1 MASPYP
7 IVTAAAFLALTCA
20 CTPPPDLEL
29 APDAERAAYPALLPL
44 ETILAQAETT
54 VQEPFEDPL
63 AARARRVAG
72 TCGGAARQRGRLRRL
87 GCVARRR

>member
-1 MASPYP
+1 MACPYP

-29 APDAERAAYPALLPL
+29 APGAERAAYPALLPM

-63 AARARRVAG
+63 AARAG
-72 TCGGAARQRGRLRRL
+72 TCGGAAGQRGRLRRL